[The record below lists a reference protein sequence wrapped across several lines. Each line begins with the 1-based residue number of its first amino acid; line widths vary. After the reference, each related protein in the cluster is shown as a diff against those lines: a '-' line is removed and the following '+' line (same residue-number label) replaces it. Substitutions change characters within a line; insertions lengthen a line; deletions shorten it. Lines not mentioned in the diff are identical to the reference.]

1 MNKIIENLKLK
12 KIIIIY
18 LILVIVSI
26 VGITLFLGNKYFN
39 KIEYLYNYHKISE
52 MFDENYNLEYIEDSL
67 SNLSKKSDDI
77 VDAVI
82 INNDKI
88 LFSTNNKYKNNLV
101 KLDNTKNY
109 YKDDYN
115 NIYELEDKE
124 DFALSLF
131 SLNRHD
137 DDYYNEFSINSNN
150 NYIVTYLKND
160 TTNDKIIIINKITP
174 VQNGHLY
181 LKVSLSILVLFF
193 MIYWIITSL
202 MIYQNALKIKLNAYF
217 WGILTLFTNV
227 IGVLIYLIYKNNRIT
242 CNECNT
248 SNEKNNIYCINCGN
262 KINDCCTKCHNII
275 NKKEKYCKSC
285 VEKN

>member
-1 MNKIIENLKLK
+1 MNKIIENLKFK

-115 NIYELEDKE
+115 NIYELEDKK
-124 DFALSLF
+124 DFVLSLF
-131 SLNRHD
+131 SLNKLN
-137 DDYYNEFSINSNN
+137 DDYYNEFNVNGNN
-150 NYIVTYLKND
+150 NYVVTYLKND
-160 TTNDKIIIINKITP
+160 NTNDKIIIINKIVP
-174 VQNGHLY
+174 VQNGILY
-181 LKVSLSILVLFF
+181 LKVSLSIMVLFF

-242 CNECNT
+242 CNKCNT

-262 KINDCCTKCHNII
+262 KINDCCTKCHTII
-275 NKKEKYCKSC
+275 NKKDKYCKSC
-285 VEKN
+285 GEKI